1 MPKSE
6 RQKLKLLYLRD
17 YLCKNTDE
25 AHPAGMQ
32 SIIDYLA
39 AQGIPAERKSIYND
53 IQNLNDYGIQVL
65 YKGGRYGGYYVAQR
79 DFELHELKLLVDA
92 VLSSRFLSS
101 KQSMQLIK
109 KMAAL
114 SSSHESELL
123 RRELVISVRVKT
135 DNEDAFSNIDLLH
148 EAIGSN
154 SRISFL
160 YFEWVVDLKKHF
172 RNNTY
177 CVSRDA
183 LLWNN
188 ENYYLLAHSESHGLT
203 HYRVDKM
210 EQIQLTGTPR
220 IFTEEARQF
229 DPASYSKEIFG
240 MYRAKRKR
248 VKLRFE
254 NALAGVVVDRF
265 GRDIMLLPDGK
276 EHFTLTVNVS
286 FSPNFLGWIAGFG
299 GRAAIIFPKSAVEE
313 YRKLCQNA
321 ILALPEG

>member
-109 KMAAL
+109 KIAAL

-123 RRELVISVRVKT
+123 RRELVISGRLKT

-154 SRISFL
+154 SRITFR
-160 YFEWVVDLKKHF
+160 YFDWGVDLKKHF
-172 RNNTY
+172 RNKTY
-177 CVSRDA
+177 CVSPYA
-183 LLWNN
+183 LLWDN
-188 ENYYLLAHSESHGLT
+188 ENYYLIAHSESHGLT

-210 EQIQLTGTPR
+210 EQIQL
-220 IFTEEARQF
+220 I
-229 DPASYSKEIFG
+229 
-240 MYRAKRKR
+240 
-248 VKLRFE
+248 
-254 NALAGVVVDRF
+254 
-265 GRDIMLLPDGK
+265 GR
-276 EHFTLTVNVS
+276 
-286 FSPNFLGWIAGFG
+286 
-299 GRAAIIFPKSAVEE
+299 
-313 YRKLCQNA
+313 Y
-321 ILALPEG
+321 